1 MHLQKDFRRYKMT
14 EERLMVAEAVFA
26 GQIPEYHLTQDEID
40 YLFERA
46 CDLATDKLMAEAEQR
61 GCSVFDGIEGDTLQ

>member
-1 MHLQKDFRRYKMT
+1 MMS

-46 CDLATDKLMAEAEQR
+46 CDLSTDKLLAEAEQR